1 VDTTTTPTTAEPARP
16 PARRS
21 RRILAGIALVLACL
35 LILVTT
41 VMVWAHQVAF
51 NTDRFT
57 ALVTTVLDDP
67 AVIDPLADAI
77 STQVVDAIGVEARV
91 SARLPEAMLPLAAPL
106 TEAVREAIDK
116 RLAVALKDGR
126 VQQALV
132 RTVAFAHERVMRL
145 LRDESDAVNVVDG
158 YVVIEVFPVVG
169 AALAELQSMGIL
181 PADIQL
187 PDLTNP
193 EAPGVLAGRVEAA
206 LGVTLPDTFGTIRL
220 MPADRLLTARTVV
233 RVLDLAVILL
243 IILSILLV
251 AFAIWLARD
260 RRRMVIYLAIGTIIA
275 FLLARL
281 AINAGVNAI
290 IGGIADEGLA
300 GAVRSVVDATVA
312 DLRGL
317 TTLILIATGIVAIAA
332 YLAGRPAWLSA
343 AGSRASATAGQ
354 AGSVAVAMGSDGIG
368 AADARRPTRDTLETT
383 LRDNRQAVERIG
395 IGVIVFIV
403 AWIALGLGVALVG
416 AALVIGL
423 ELILRAVD
431 SDEV

>member
-1 VDTTTTPTTAEPARP
+1 MDTTTTPSTTELARP

-21 RRILAGIALVLACL
+21 RRILAGIALLLACL

-57 ALVTTVLDDP
+57 ALVTTVVDEP
-67 AVIDPLADAI
+67 AVIDPLAEAI

-91 SARLPEAMLPLAAPL
+91 AARLPAAMLPLAAPL
-106 TEAVREAIDK
+106 TEAVREAIDR
-116 RLAVALKDGR
+116 RLQVALKDSR
-126 VQQALV
+126 IQQALV
-132 RTVAFAHERVMRL
+132 NTVAFAHERVMRL
-145 LRDESDAVNVVDG
+145 LRDESDAVNVVNG

-187 PDLTNP
+187 PDLSNP
-193 EAPGVLAGRVEAA
+193 EAPGVLAGRLETA
-206 LGVTLPDTFGTIRL
+206 LGVTLPETFGTIQL

-243 IILSILLV
+243 IVLSFLLV
-251 AFAIWLARD
+251 ALAIWLARD
-260 RRRMVIYLAIGTIIA
+260 RRRMLIYVAIGTIIA

-317 TTLILIATGIVAIAA
+317 TTVILIATGIVAIAA
-332 YLAGRPAWLSA
+332 YLSGRPAWLNA
-343 AGSRASATAGQ
+343 AGSKASATAGQ
-354 AGSVAVAMGSDGIG
+354 AGSVAMAMGSDGV
-368 AADARRPTRDTLETT
+368 AAAGARRPTRDTLETT
-383 LRDNRQAVERIG
+383 VRDNRHAVERIG
-395 IGVIVFIV
+395 IGAIVFIV
-403 AWIALGLGVALVG
+403 AWIALGIEVALVG
-416 AALVIGL
+416 AALVVGF
-423 ELILRAVD
+423 ELILRALS